1 MMRRPPAAFLL
12 ALLWPCLP
20 CRTASAQVVADF
32 FFEEGCS
39 VCAATERET
48 IAPAEAHFGE
58 ALRVE
63 RRDIGDMTNFLLLA
77 SYGERLGM
85 DLSAPVSAVVGGDTA
100 LCGRDAIASGFRAA
114 VAAHLAESPRQ
125 PASES
130 DSVQPDATPEGL
142 LARLTPAAVFV
153 AGLVDGF
160 NPCAFATL
168 VFLASVISL
177 GRRPRRE
184 AAVAGLAFCAASFL
198 AYFAL
203 GLGLLSGLS
212 LLRGSRALRLA
223 LDTATGLGALVLA
236 FLSFRDAFRFART
249 GRASSVA
256 LKLPDTVKGRIR
268 ALVLARLRG
277 PAITAAAFLCGLAVT
292 LLESVCTG
300 QLYLPALSLM
310 SRAGS
315 HRARLLLLLYDAA
328 FVVPL
333 AAVLLLSLGASPS
346 RAARATARQTV
357 AAKALMGAVLLAVAA
372 AVLLRRA

>member
-1 MMRRPPAAFLL
+1 MTHHPSAAFLL
-12 ALLWPCLP
+12 AALLPCLP
-20 CRTASAQVVADF
+20 CMTASAQVVADF

-100 LCGRDAIASGFRAA
+100 LCGRDAIAFGFRAA

-125 PASES
+125 PAPES
-130 DSVQPDATPEGL
+130 DSVQPDVTPDGL
-142 LARLTPAAVFV
+142 LERLTPVAVFV
-153 AGLVDGF
+153 AGLVDGL

-212 LLRGSRALRLA
+212 LLRGSRTLRLA
-223 LDTATGLGALVLA
+223 LDAATGLGALVLA
-236 FLSFRDAFRFART
+236 FLSFRDAVRFART
-249 GRASSVA
+249 GRAASVT
-256 LKLPDTVKGRIR
+256 LRLPDAVKGRIR
-268 ALVLARLRG
+268 TLAL
-277 PAITAAAFLCGLAVT
+277 T

-333 AAVLLLSLGASPS
+333 AAVLLLYLGATPPE
-346 RAARATARQTV
+346 AARATARQTV

>member
-1 MMRRPPAAFLL
+1 MKRLSAAFLL
-12 ALLWPCLP
+12 AALWPCLP

-63 RRDIGDMTNFLLLA
+63 RRDIGSMTNFLLLA

-125 PASES
+125 PAPES
-130 DSVQPDATPEGL
+130 DSVQPDVTPDGL
-142 LARLTPAAVFV
+142 LARLTPVAVFV

-212 LLRGSRALRLA
+212 LLRGSRTLRLA
-223 LDTATGLGALVLA
+223 LDAATFLGASMLSL
-236 FLSFRDAFRFART
+236 LSFRDAFRFART

-256 LKLPDTVKGRIR
+256 LKLPDAVKGRIH

-333 AAVLLLSLGASPS
+333 AAILLLSLGASPS
-346 RAARATARQTV
+346 RAARATMRDTV
-357 AAKALMGAVLLAVAA
+357 VAKVLMGAVLLAVAA
-372 AVLLRRA
+372 AVLLRHA